1 MGITALPG
9 GRRMA
14 LAFVVSMALMVT
26 LGQTAARG
34 APGQT
39 LACPLGMTGAAHPAP
54 AGGGA
59 YTLCTGLLT
68 SFTGTPLAPDLTLP
82 AGAHGPPPL
91 IRMLHCWGNSYTH
104 F

>member
-59 YTLCTGLLT
+59 HNPCTGLVP
-68 SFTGTPLAPDLTLP
+68 SFYRTPLDADLNRP
-82 AGAHGPPPL
+82 AGANTALPL
-91 IRMLHCWGNSYTH
+91 FVLLPRYG
-104 F
+104 